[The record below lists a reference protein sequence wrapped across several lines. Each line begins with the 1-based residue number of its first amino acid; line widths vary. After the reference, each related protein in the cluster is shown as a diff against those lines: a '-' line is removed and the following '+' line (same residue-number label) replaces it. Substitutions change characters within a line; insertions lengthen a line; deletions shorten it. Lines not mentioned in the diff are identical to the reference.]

1 MVRLLTAPSRPGLSP
16 DYAPMIRL
24 LTAPSRPG
32 LSPDYPESSI
42 RPGHPAE

>member
-1 MVRLLTAPSRPGLSP
+1 
-16 DYAPMIRL
+16 MIRL
-24 LTAPSRPG
+24 LTGPSRPG